1 MFWCCRTVFFYNEYP
16 IANPETRVN
25 ISAFASSPS
34 APAARQLAV
43 LCLAGSALLA
53 GAPAVAVPASPAA
66 SAPVLQTPLTQ
77 LRFRTAQA
85 HLTHTVGDVKVNGQ
99 AVHAGVRLEESA
111 RISTGE
117 DSSAVLVL
125 ADGSQVKLM
134 PRTVAELTVN
144 RYYLA
149 PERPSGGR
157 MMDWFAAKMRLAQGA
172 LEAAVNKVAPRAKP
186 LEVETTTSLIGVR
199 GTRFR
204 VAAADPTARQD
215 RAEVLQGVVNNE
227 NTWKRSAILLRQGQ
241 GAAVDPNHAEMAAVP
256 LLPPAALG
264 TPVNTL
270 MQPGAVWTFPPI
282 PDARAYRV
290 IASSDAQ
297 FESVHLSEKLAGN
310 AVSLDGLTPGI
321 WHIRVRGVDAYGLE
335 GQDADT
341 QVVVRAP
348 DSLLLNPSLYVQP
361 AGLTLRWSAVNF
373 RQVRPSPAAPSTV
386 AVSVF
391 SDAALTQSVGIDS
404 SGQHGELKLPALGPG
419 TYYLQVTARNSALA
433 QPEQQTYRV
442 LLPANMGSL
451 AYHVLLEQ
459 VPAS

>member
-1 MFWCCRTVFFYNEYP
+1 MPVFAQSTP
-16 IANPETRVN
+16 
-25 ISAFASSPS
+25 AF
-34 APAARQLAV
+34 AARQLAV
-43 LCLAGSALLA
+43 LCLAGGALLA
-53 GAPAVAVPASPAA
+53 GAPGMAAPDTAAPAASPALTA
-66 SAPVLQTPLTQ
+66 PLTQ
-77 LRFRTAQA
+77 LRFRTTQA

-99 AVHAGVRLEESA
+99 PVHAGVRLEESA

-117 DSSAVLVL
+117 YSSAVLVL

-134 PRTVAELTVN
+134 PRTIADITLN
-144 RYYLA
+144 RYYIA
-149 PERPSGGR
+149 PDQHGSGR
-157 MMDWFAAKMRLAQGA
+157 MMDWFAAKMRLVQGA